1 MRIPPLAQL
10 FPLATDTFR
19 ITRPYGRR
27 RLAVVFCLELM
38 QAFFQVVGVGSI
50 YPFLALAS
58 NPESIHNSQFGSQV
72 IALLPPMSSQQM
84 LFWAGVTAI
93 IMLLVS
99 NAANLVSEIGRV
111 RYARGFIHWLSVRL
125 LTDITSRP
133 YGYFLERNSGE
144 LFKKVLTDVPS
155 YVNGVL
161 LPVLEAG
168 ARAVTSIVLVGFLLV
183 ASPSIALGSA
193 IFFGLFYLVFF
204 WLLQGLRTRI
214 SDNLKIAR
222 RGISK
227 EATQLLG
234 AIKPVKVHGV
244 ADHFLKRFAVHS
256 EAQAREAAW
265 IPIIGKST
273 KYVIEPLAF
282 GGLVVVVLLKSADQR
297 SFAELVPMLGVMAL
311 AGYRLLPA
319 IQMLYNSLT
328 TISTNRH
335 SVDEIIEEFSKSG
348 DLLVLRKPKSK
359 RRRDNDPEFP
369 VLNQAIEVRNL
380 SFAYALAGAPV
391 FHALSFSIPANSS
404 FAIVGKTG
412 SGKST
417 LVDVLL
423 GLHRPSAGSI
433 RVDGVE
439 INTNNG
445 SAWRRQIGYVPQ
457 EIFLLDDTITAN
469 IAFGLP
475 PGHVDMARVRAS
487 AARAQILDFIEN
499 QLPDGLD
506 ALVGERGV
514 RLSGGQRQRI
524 GLARALYRN
533 PRVLILD
540 EATSA
545 LDEDTETA
553 LVDAL
558 EELHGQLTMIVIAHR
573 LSTIQRC
580 EHRLDLDAVGADL
593 LSSAAVEDKTNY

>member
-1 MRIPPLAQL
+1 M
-10 FPLATDTFR
+10 T
-19 ITRPYGRR
+19 
-27 RLAVVFCLELM
+27 
-38 QAFFQVVGVGSI
+38 
-50 YPFLALAS
+50 
-58 NPESIHNSQFGSQV
+58 
-72 IALLPPMSSQQM
+72 SQQL
-84 LFWAGVTAI
+84 LFWAGIAAI
-93 IMLLVS
+93 AMLLAS

-111 RYARGFIHWLSVRL
+111 RYARGFVHWLSVRL
-125 LTDITSRP
+125 LTEMTNRP
-133 YGYFLERNSGE
+133 YSYFLERNSGE
-144 LFKKVLTDVPS
+144 LFKKILTDVPS

-161 LPVLEAG
+161 LPVLEAA
-168 ARAVTSIVLVGFLLV
+168 ARAVTSVVLVAFLLV

-204 WLLQGLRTRI
+204 WMLQGLRVRI

-227 EATQLLG
+227 EASQLLG

-244 ADHFLKRFAVHS
+244 EEHFLKRFALHS
-256 EAQAREAAW
+256 DAQAREAAW

-282 GGLVVVVLLKSADQR
+282 GGLVVVVLLKSANEQ

-335 SVDEIIEEFSKSG
+335 SVDEIIEEFTNSG
-348 DLLVLRKPKSK
+348 NHLVLGKPKSK
-359 RRRDNDPEFP
+359 RTGPSEAPFP
-369 VLNQAIEVRNL
+369 DLHAAIEVRNL
-380 SFAYALAGAPV
+380 GFAYGPASPPV
-391 FHALSFSIPANSS
+391 FAGLSFRIEANCS

-417 LVDVLL
+417 LVDLLL
-423 GLHRPSAGSI
+423 GLHPPGVGTI
-433 RVDGVE
+433 EVDGVE
-439 INTNNG
+439 ITEGN
-445 SAWRRQIGYVPQ
+445 SRSWRRQIGYVPQ
-457 EIFLLDDTITAN
+457 EIFLLDDTVTAN

-475 PGHVDMARVRAS
+475 SELVDMARVRAS
-487 AARAQILDFIEN
+487 AKRAQIIDFIEY
-499 QLPDGLD
+499 QLAGGFT

-553 LVDAL
+553 LVEAL
-558 EELHGQLTMIVIAHR
+558 EELHGELTMIVIAHR

-580 EHRLDLDAVGADL
+580 EYRLDLDAVAPGLLKSGA
-593 LSSAAVEDKTNY
+593 AGTGEKTNH